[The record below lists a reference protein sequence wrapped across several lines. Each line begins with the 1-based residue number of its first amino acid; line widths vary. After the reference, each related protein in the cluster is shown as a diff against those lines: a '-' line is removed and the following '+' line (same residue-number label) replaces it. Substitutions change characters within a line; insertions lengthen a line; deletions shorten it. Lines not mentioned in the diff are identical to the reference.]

1 LLTIHPLRPFFPFPF
16 LILDWHP
23 RPESSDFSFHN
34 ARCGPLRDVHLY
46 DTNDPTTVL
55 GGLTLTSG
63 ITNHNLYQIVEILV
77 VPSDDWIA
85 LAPEEESYFFLNG
98 EGGKMVDKNDHPL
111 MPGNYFIVAK
121 GGFFGFCMICMVK

>member
-1 LLTIHPLRPFFPFPF
+1 ML
-16 LILDWHP
+16 
-23 RPESSDFSFHN
+23 S
-34 ARCGPLRDVHLY
+34 
-46 DTNDPTTVL
+46 
-55 GGLTLTSG
+55 GLTLTSG

-111 MPGNYFIVAK
+111 MPDNYFSVAK